1 MFKLIPHAEKITK
14 LNALCSICKDG
25 TEAFFSKRIISE
37 QKQTL
42 VGGSNAYIPVCR
54 KHYRE

>member
-1 MFKLIPHAEKITK
+1 MKITK

-37 QKQTL
+37 KKQTL